1 MLSPLPLR
9 ELGSSRPSFFNWE
22 DTVVFLAI
30 LLLYEAD
37 DLCLLHCA
45 KFRERVPK
53 LEMRFISKNV
63 HSESQRKTGNSV
75 WKCKVITHCN
85 MTLTI

>member
-1 MLSPLPLR
+1 MLSSLPFR

-63 HSESQRKTGNSV
+63 HSESKENKKLGLEMPSDY
-75 WKCKVITHCN
+75 
-85 MTLTI
+85 TL